1 VALTSAFFYPVIL
14 ALFFGGNA
22 CEDGGVAH
30 QTHVQ
35 RNVRSD
41 GGEGCQEGGHNEQAD
56 HSFSSP
62 LPARASYVIAS
73 GNVRPCA
80 VCDAFFQETRGRC
93 RMGRSTPYR
102 SATSGGVAG
111 WRQRDI
117 DRKNGLALTF
127 EFCSKIKEEEQ
138 NPPLTR
144 KEKSGEEVSL
154 GNKRRT
160 TSLSRPLREAA
171 RDLE

>member
-1 VALTSAFFYPVIL
+1 
-14 ALFFGGNA
+14 
-22 CEDGGVAH
+22 
-30 QTHVQ
+30 
-35 RNVRSD
+35 
-41 GGEGCQEGGHNEQAD
+41 
-56 HSFSSP
+56 
-62 LPARASYVIAS
+62 
-73 GNVRPCA
+73 
-80 VCDAFFQETRGRC
+80 
-93 RMGRSTPYR
+93 MGRSTPYR

-154 GNKRRT
+154 GNKWRT